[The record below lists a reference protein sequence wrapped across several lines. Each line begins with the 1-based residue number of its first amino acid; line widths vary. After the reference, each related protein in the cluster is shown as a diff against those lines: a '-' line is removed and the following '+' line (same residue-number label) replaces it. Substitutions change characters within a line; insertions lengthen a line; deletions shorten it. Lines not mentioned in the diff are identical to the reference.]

1 MFSFLSKTLLGT
13 INVDDTLLCDII
25 VASDYFGFIEITEFY
40 CKYLCEKLNE
50 LNAIGILRWIIVFI
64 FYDFFSSIFRYI
76 YIAERDRIIKARGS
90 VINQRVNGS
99 LAVSRALGDFE
110 YKTNGDMG
118 QTEQLVSPEP
128 DVLSIERDPKDEFVV
143 LACDGIWDV
152 MSNED
157 IRDFVR
163 DRLRTTDKLDEISNS
178 VLDTC
183 LNKVS
188 FKYYIYNH
196 L

>member
-1 MFSFLSKTLLGT
+1 LINCGDSRGLLVRNNEVVLKTLDHKPNLP
-13 INVDDTLLCDII
+13 
-25 VASDYFGFIEITEFY
+25 
-40 CKYLCEKLNE
+40 
-50 LNAIGILRWIIVFI
+50 
-64 FYDFFSSIFRYI
+64 
-76 YIAERDRIIKARGS
+76 AERDRITKAGGS
-90 VINQRVNGS
+90 VMIQRVNGS

-110 YKTNGDMG
+110 YKTNGEMG

-188 FKYYIYNH
+188 FKYYI
-196 L
+196 